1 MSRFNSRNPLIL
13 ILLLMVFAVL
23 ISGCGGK
30 GGSEK
35 EASSEEQVS
44 ESAELSPEVAEET
57 GAQNDAG
64 SGSDVPADMAS
75 PYRIEPGTKYSGT
88 VDEDDDGDA
97 YTVRYNSGDVAC
109 IKVTPSSSV
118 DIAVMCAEF
127 AANDGV
133 KGEEEN
139 LCVGSDIDRSDITRI
154 DIMIGAVGGAGN
166 YNFEVNMTPQ
176 NDGNSNGDAGAG
188 EENVVKLESGTY
200 ADCHLGYGDQ
210 TDNYKVD
217 LEPGQIVTV
226 QAIPGSGFDI
236 RLWEWESD
244 SECNSGVKGE
254 EETIVSES
262 EREATESYRFSVNTV
277 GDSREPGTYTLK
289 VTVK

>member
-1 MSRFNSRNPLIL
+1 MSRFNSRNPFMLF
-13 ILLLMVFAVL
+13 LLLMVVAVL

-30 GGSEK
+30 SGSEE
-35 EASSEEQVS
+35 EAASEEQVS
-44 ESAELSPEVAEET
+44 ESAEPFPEVMEE
-57 GAQNDAG
+57 ASEQDDAG

-75 PYRIEPGTKYSGT
+75 PYRIEPGTKYNGT
-88 VDEDDDGDA
+88 VNEGDDGDA
-97 YTVRYNSGDVAC
+97 YTVKYNSGDVAC
-109 IKVTPSSSV
+109 IRVTPSSGV

-127 AANDGV
+127 MANDGV
-133 KGEEEN
+133 IGEEEN

-154 DIMIGAVGGAGN
+154 DIMIGAVGGAGD
-166 YNFEVNMTPQ
+166 YDFEVNMAPQ
-176 NDGNSNGDAGAG
+176 NDGNSDGDAGAG

-210 TDNYKVD
+210 TDNYKID
-217 LEPGQIVTV
+217 LEPGQTVTV
-226 QAIPGSGFDI
+226 QAIPCSGFDI

-254 EETIVSES
+254 EESIVSES
-262 EREATESYRFSVNTV
+262 ERDATESYRFSVNTV
-277 GDSREPGTYTLK
+277 GESRNPGTYTLK

>member
-1 MSRFNSRNPLIL
+1 MSRFNSRNPLMFFLVL
-13 ILLLMVFAVL
+13 IVVAVL
-23 ISGCGGK
+23 ISGCGGD
-30 GGSEK
+30 GSSEQ
-35 EASSEEQVS
+35 EPSSEEQVS
-44 ESAELSPEVAEET
+44 EPAEPSQQVVEET
-57 GAQNDAG
+57 GEQNDAG

-88 VDEDDDGDA
+88 VDESDDGDA

-109 IKVTPSSSV
+109 IKVIPTSGV

-127 AANDGV
+127 MANDGV

-139 LCVGSDIDRSDITRI
+139 LCVGSDVDRSDITRV
-154 DIMIGAVGGAGN
+154 DIMIGAVSGAGD

-176 NDGNSNGDAGAG
+176 NDGNSNGDAGTG
-188 EENVVKLESGTY
+188 DENVVKLEAGAYS
-200 ADCHLGYGDQ
+200 DCHLGYGDQ
-210 TDNYKVD
+210 NDNYKIS
-217 LEPGQIVTV
+217 LEPGQTVTV
-226 QAIPGSGFDI
+226 HAIPSSGFDI

-262 EREATESYRFSVNTV
+262 ERDATESYRFSVNTV
-277 GDSREPGTYTLK
+277 GDSRDPGTYTLK
-289 VTVK
+289 VSIK